1 MAHKRRSKIL
11 VLSLIVL
18 LGIYVGAYFLT
29 TEVFHGR
36 LGDTHYRIRLFQSAW
51 HKRIFSPLLTVEQ
64 RLRPAEPEFSGQ
76 VHSGASLPPG
86 DDDEK

>member
-11 VLSLIVL
+11 ALSLIVL
-18 LGIYVGAYFLT
+18 LSSYVGGYFFT
-29 TEVFHGR
+29 TEVFRGR
-36 LGDTHYRIRLFQSAW
+36 LGDTHYRIRLFHSVW

-64 RLRPAEPEFSGQ
+64 QLRPAEPEFSGQ
-76 VHSGASLPPG
+76 VHSGASLPPP